1 MKKLL
6 TLLLCAVMLITSA
19 MIPTPAFA
27 AEYTPEEQEAAE
39 QLFQYINPDDK
50 RVTDVYNAYKAG
62 DYRKALKRLKRF
74 PDDRYA
80 LGEKSS
86 IERFFHS
93 TWFGTLTTV
102 DGDVL
107 IQGISARVRK
117 EGAA

>member
-1 MKKLL
+1 MAIEPYERLANAIIEQA
-6 TLLLCAVMLITSA
+6 AV
-19 MIPTPAFA
+19 
-27 AEYTPEEQEAAE
+27 
-39 QLFQYINPDDK
+39 
-50 RVTDVYNAYKAG
+50 